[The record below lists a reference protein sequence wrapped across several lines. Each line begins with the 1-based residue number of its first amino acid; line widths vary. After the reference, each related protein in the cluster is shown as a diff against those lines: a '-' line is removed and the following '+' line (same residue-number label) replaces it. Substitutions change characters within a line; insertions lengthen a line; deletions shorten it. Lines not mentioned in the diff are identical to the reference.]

1 MFNSLKCNIATLN
14 KHEVGDLLQFMP
26 LLSLCLSVE
35 SENIVVSFRSLST
48 GRYTAPSLGWK

>member
-35 SENIVVSFRSLST
+35 SENIVVSFRS
-48 GRYTAPSLGWK
+48 W